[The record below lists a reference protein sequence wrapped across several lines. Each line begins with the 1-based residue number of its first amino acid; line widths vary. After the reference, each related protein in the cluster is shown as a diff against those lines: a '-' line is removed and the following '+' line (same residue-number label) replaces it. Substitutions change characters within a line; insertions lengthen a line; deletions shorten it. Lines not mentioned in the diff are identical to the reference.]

1 MVKNKF
7 SIVENKKVMKVK
19 KKAWTSYV
27 NISAIFSILIML
39 FCYFSVSI
47 ELWVSSLSEKIIAYR
62 PSAFIYA
69 LEPILFGGV
78 IYLIPFCACLPIT
91 DKNIEVLFHSKSILY
106 KVLYTFVVGG
116 LVVSM
121 PFLLHTILWNV
132 LAIPI
137 NPKLYP
143 SHSLQMFGILN
154 DICNHSY
161 GVLVYCI
168 FFTGMF
174 YSAGTYAVIHLLLR
188 SITKNH
194 LIAFALP
201 SIFYFLWLKLSVTFE
216 SPYFPS
222 PVDLFNEGMTTRNI
236 PVSIA
241 IYTAA
246 LIISSIL
253 YYIHESRRER

>member
-1 MVKNKF
+1 
-7 SIVENKKVMKVK
+7 MKVK
-19 KKAWTSYV
+19 KKTWTSYV

-168 FFTGMF
+168 FLQEC
-174 YSAGTYAVIHLLLR
+174 S
-188 SITKNH
+188 
-194 LIAFALP
+194 
-201 SIFYFLWLKLSVTFE
+201 
-216 SPYFPS
+216 
-222 PVDLFNEGMTTRNI
+222 
-236 PVSIA
+236 
-241 IYTAA
+241 TAQE
-246 LIISSIL
+246 LML
-253 YYIHESRRER
+253 